1 MTAGGRAGRTFG
13 NVVLVMATLA
23 LLAAVMYPAA
33 RERAFDERVETIV
46 SDIELVRS
54 MADDIREE
62 TGTWPPSS
70 AIGALVP
77 GLLPPDQAVGSAV
90 GRGLEWR
97 RLESVEVPPPPE
109 GVAGSV
115 PEEVDEVGQEV
126 PTPRP
131 TFFHR
136 GAISLHTSDEEIIGA
151 LLDRYPGSIVHDGV
165 WTLLLRRVT
174 APSTP

>member
-1 MTAGGRAGRTFG
+1 MTAGGRAGGTFG
-13 NVVLVMATLA
+13 NVLLVMATLA

-33 RERAFDERVETIV
+33 RERAFEERLETIV
-46 SDIELVRS
+46 SDIELVRGTV
-54 MADDIREE
+54 DDIREE
-62 TGTWPPSS
+62 TGSWPPSS
-70 AIGALVP
+70 PIGELVP
-77 GLLPPDQAVGSAV
+77 GLLAPGEATGSSV

-109 GVAGSV
+109 GMAGSV
-115 PEEVDEVGQEV
+115 PEEDDEPSQEV
-126 PTPRP
+126 ATPEP

-136 GAISLHTSDEEIIGA
+136 GAISLHTSDEEITGA
-151 LLDRYPGSIVHDGV
+151 LLDRYSGSFVHDGV

>member
-1 MTAGGRAGRTFG
+1 MTTGGRTGGTFG
-13 NVVLVMATLA
+13 TVVLVLATLA
-23 LLAAVMYPAA
+23 LLAAVLYPAA

-54 MADDIREE
+54 TADDLREE
-62 TGTWPPSS
+62 TGTWPRSS
-70 AIGALVP
+70 AIGELVP
-77 GLLPPDQAVGSAV
+77 GLLPPGEATGTSV

-97 RLESVEVPPPPE
+97 RLESVEVPRPPE
-109 GVAGSV
+109 GVEGSV
-115 PEEVDEVGQEV
+115 PEETDELGLEA
-126 PTPRP
+126 PTPEP